1 MIFVLDASVAIAAAR
16 PAEVAHLRARSMVDR
31 ILRGDDAIVVPSLF
45 GIEVVAGLTRRGHDA
60 AGAEAF
66 VDALLAP
73 PSETITLGPVRA
85 AMIRR
90 TAAASRL
97 RAADA
102 CRRQAGPSQLEPLEQ
117 QAGKQIAKAAPA
129 GHSQSER
136 QSCDWAASHCCRVM
150 AAGGAAAPRGV
161 FNPVI
166 F

>member
-16 PAEVAHLRARSMVDR
+16 PAEVAHLRARSVVDR

-102 CRRQAGPSQLEPLEQ
+102 CYVWTAQRRSLALCTLDAEILTRSIG
-117 QAGKQIAKAAPA
+117 IRVYAP
-129 GHSQSER
+129 
-136 QSCDWAASHCCRVM
+136 
-150 AAGGAAAPRGV
+150 
-161 FNPVI
+161 
-166 F
+166 

>member
-16 PAEVAHLRARSMVDR
+16 PAEVAHRRARSVVDR
-31 ILRGDDAIVVPSLF
+31 ILRGDDSIVVPSLF
-45 GIEVVAGLTRRGHDA
+45 GIEVVAGLARRGHDA

-73 PSETITLGPVRA
+73 PSEAITIGPVRA

-102 CRRQAGPSQLEPLEQ
+102 CYVWTAQRRGLALCTLDADILARSVG
-117 QAGKQIAKAAPA
+117 IRVYAP
-129 GHSQSER
+129 
-136 QSCDWAASHCCRVM
+136 
-150 AAGGAAAPRGV
+150 
-161 FNPVI
+161 
-166 F
+166 